1 MAFFFKKFEKMGYA
15 FINAPS
21 QRKQVTNIL
30 TAFFLRKVSAYKAFL
45 FQKYNVRDDDSI
57 ESLSDKLYGT
67 PSHYWTF
74 LVINDIIDPFSEWP
88 KDSYLLE
95 KFVARKYRNGKILQK
110 ADGTTTIVPFSSG
123 VGGIHHFINI
133 NTGRICDDVE
143 DEFYRERY
151 AYDPKSIG
159 KNIIPI
165 TNLVYESDLDIE
177 RRSINTVSKSY
188 ILDFE
193 EDFGKM
199 LSRSRSK

>member
-15 FINAPS
+15 FINDPS

-30 TAFFLRKVSAYKAFL
+30 TAFFLRKVSAYKSFL

-74 LVINDIIDPFSEWP
+74 LVINDIIDPFSEWI

-95 KFVARKYRNGKILQK
+95 KFVARKYRDGKILQK
-110 ADGTTTIVPFSSG
+110 ADGTTTMVPLSSG
-123 VGGIHHFINI
+123 TGGIHHFVNI

-143 DEFYRERY
+143 DEFYRESY
-151 AYDPKSIG
+151 ALDPQSIG
-159 KNIIPI
+159 KNIIPV
-165 TNLVYESDLDIE
+165 TNMSYENDLDIE
-177 RRSINTVSKSY
+177 RRAISIVSKNY